1 MSARVTIL
9 LSDTGGGHRAVAKAV
24 RSELLTLRPELRVEL
39 VDGLLQYA
47 PYPLNRLPDW
57 YGPIIAHG
65 KGMWRRGYA
74 LSDGRRRA
82 RALIHAARPYVRAG
96 VRRLLQANPAELL
109 VSTHPL
115 LVGPVLDGLGER
127 GPGFVTVVT
136 DLISAHAWWFDR
148 RAARTMVP
156 THAARTRAL
165 AFGLPSERVRVCGLP
180 VAATFR
186 SYSRDKFAARRKLGW
201 KPSQFTTLLL
211 GGAEGMAPLQ
221 AIARTLRAS
230 AMPMQLAVVCG
241 RNTRL
246 RSQLAALHWPFP
258 AHVYGFV
265 ENMAELMTA
274 ADVVVTKAGPSTVM
288 EAFSCGRPL
297 LLSGAIPGQEEGN
310 VRMVVEGG
318 AGWWT
323 PRPEQVL
330 GRLRALRVSGRRELE
345 TAAAAARKLVTPG
358 AARTVA
364 TEIIALLP
372 KPVIT

>member
-1 MSARVTIL
+1 MA
-9 LSDTGGGHRAVAKAV
+9 AAV
-24 RSELLTLRPELRVEL
+24 RSELLALHPGLRVEL
-39 VDGLLQYA
+39 VDGLLRYA
-47 PYPLNRLPDW
+47 PHPLNRLPDW
-57 YGPIIAHG
+57 YASIIAHG
-65 KGMWRRGYA
+65 KGLWRHGYA
-74 LSDGRRRA
+74 LSDGRRRV
-82 RALIHAARPYVRAG
+82 RVLNHAARPYVRAA
-96 VRRLLQANPAELL
+96 VRRLLQAHPAEVM

-136 DLISAHAWWFDR
+136 DLISAHAWWFDC
-148 RAARTMVP
+148 RAARTLVP

-165 AFGLPSERVRVCGLP
+165 AFGLAPERVRVCGLP
-180 VAATFR
+180 VARAFR
-186 SYSRDKFAARRKLGW
+186 RGLRDKFAARRKLGW
-201 KPSQFTTLLL
+201 KVGQFTVLLL

-221 AIARTLRAS
+221 AIAGTLRAS

-241 RNTRL
+241 RNAGL
-246 RSQLAALHWPFP
+246 REQLTALDSQFP
-258 AHVYGFV
+258 TYVYGFV
-265 ENMAELMTA
+265 ENMAELMIA
-274 ADVVVTKAGPSTVM
+274 SDVVVTKAGPSTVM
-288 EAFSCGRPL
+288 EALNCGRPL

-318 AGWWT
+318 VGWWT

-358 AARTVA
+358 AARAVA

-372 KPVIT
+372 EPVIT